1 MSLPEAVCLY
11 EVGPRDGLQNEARP
25 VPAEVKVEMVNRLAG
40 AGFRYIEV
48 TSFVHPKWIP
58 QLADA
63 DEVMRRIERRP
74 GVVYSALVP
83 NERGLERALQA
94 GVGGVNVFL
103 SASETHNRKNI
114 NKSISE
120 TFPVLAPVISGAK
133 AAGLPVRGYVSTAF
147 GCPYEGP
154 VAVEQVVGIACRL
167 LELGVDELSIGDTIG
182 VAVPTQVTDVVSALA
197 REVPLDQVALHF
209 HDTRGTALANI
220 VAGMTAGI
228 RRFDASVGGL
238 GGCPYAPGA
247 TGNVATEDVVYLL
260 HGMGVSTGVDEAVLA
275 ETTDW
280 LEQALGKP
288 LASHASAVRR
298 GQAVA
303 CAGAGRDAEVADRG

>member
-1 MSLPEAVCLY
+1 MNLPEAVCLY

-25 VPAEVKVEMVNRLAG
+25 VPAEVKVELVDRLAA
-40 AGFRYIEV
+40 AGFRSIEV

-114 NKSISE
+114 NKSISD
-120 TFPVLAPVISGAK
+120 TYPVLAPVISGAK

-147 GCPYEGP
+147 GCPYEGR
-154 VAVEQVVGIACRL
+154 VAVDQVVGIACRL

-182 VAVPTQVTDVVSALA
+182 VAVPTQVMAVVSALA
-197 REVPLDQVALHF
+197 REVPLHRVALHF
-209 HDTRGTALANI
+209 HDTYGTALANI
-220 VAGMTAGI
+220 VAGMTAGV
-228 RRFDASVGGL
+228 RRFDASAGGL

-260 HGMGVSTGVDEAVLA
+260 HRMGVSTGVDEAALA
-275 ETTDW
+275 ETTRW
-280 LEQALGKP
+280 LEQALGKA

-298 GQAVA
+298 GQAA
-303 CAGAGRDAEVADRG
+303 RAAGAGGDQEVAGRG